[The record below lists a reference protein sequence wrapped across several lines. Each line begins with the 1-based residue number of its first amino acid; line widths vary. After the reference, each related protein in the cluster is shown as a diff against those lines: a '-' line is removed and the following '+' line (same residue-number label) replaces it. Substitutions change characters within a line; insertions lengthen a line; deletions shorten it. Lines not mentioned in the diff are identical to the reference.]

1 MKRNTTVITLFLSLV
16 LTACAAPVQ
25 VAPQPAPQLDL
36 QVPAT
41 GAPEEERAAPAHLPT
56 QPPAQPAFSTAPLSD
71 RILLT
76 SYNREKRLTEL
87 HAMDPATG
95 LDIAGYEPISLG
107 GSYAY
112 ASSPDRATLAVVA
125 YAAESI
131 PWGGVLRLI
140 DLQRWQDAAT
150 EVTLDGWGTS
160 RMAFTQDGTRLAIA
174 TMHFADKTHR
184 IITLDVASQ
193 TVAAQIELDFN
204 ASTLEYVLDEQ
215 FLLVYG
221 SQEDP
226 TPEDLGDLSPEP
238 RIALLN
244 PADLS
249 VVWQLELPEILDGVY
264 VEYYTSHTL
273 WMPAV
278 VLSADRS
285 KLYIVHADDERLTTV
300 DLQASA
306 ASTVEI
312 RPSQSWLERLF
323 VLTAG
328 VAHAKMMNQTV
339 KEAVLSADGKRLFV
353 TGWSILT
360 TYPEGL
366 DLQVIDVSNGTE
378 IARVEAELS
387 ATIPVD
393 HSRPNPVGVS
403 GSQIALSSDG
413 TRLYLRG
420 GAEAIW
426 TDVLDAVSLERVE
439 RVKGGELLPSLTLG
453 GKPILLSAQGLNS
466 QGQTRLTMFDPQTL
480 EPFHTWFT
488 PGDAQWIV
496 MP

>member
-1 MKRNTTVITLFLSLV
+1 
-16 LTACAAPVQ
+16 
-25 VAPQPAPQLDL
+25 
-36 QVPAT
+36 
-41 GAPEEERAAPAHLPT
+41 
-56 QPPAQPAFSTAPLSD
+56 
-71 RILLT
+71 
-76 SYNREKRLTEL
+76 
-87 HAMDPATG
+87 
-95 LDIAGYEPISLG
+95 
-107 GSYAY
+107 
-112 ASSPDRATLAVVA
+112 
-125 YAAESI
+125 
-131 PWGGVLRLI
+131 
-140 DLQRWQDAAT
+140 
-150 EVTLDGWGTS
+150 
-160 RMAFTQDGTRLAIA
+160 
-174 TMHFADKTHR
+174 MH
-184 IITLDVASQ
+184 
-193 TVAAQIELDFN
+193 
-204 ASTLEYVLDEQ
+204 LEYVLDEQ

-238 RIALLN
+238 RVALLN

-439 RVKGGELLPSLTLG
+439 RVKGGELLPSLTLW

-466 QGQTRLTMFDPQTL
+466 QDQTRLTTFDPETL
-480 EPFHTWFT
+480 EPFHIWFT

>member
-112 ASSPDRATLAVVA
+112 ALSPDRATLAVVA

-174 TMHFADKTHR
+174 TTHFADKTHR

-204 ASTLEYVLDEQ
+204 ASTL
-215 FLLVYG
+215 
-221 SQEDP
+221 
-226 TPEDLGDLSPEP
+226 
-238 RIALLN
+238 
-244 PADLS
+244 
-249 VVWQLELPEILDGVY
+249 
-264 VEYYTSHTL
+264 
-273 WMPAV
+273 
-278 VLSADRS
+278 
-285 KLYIVHADDERLTTV
+285 
-300 DLQASA
+300 
-306 ASTVEI
+306 
-312 RPSQSWLERLF
+312 
-323 VLTAG
+323 
-328 VAHAKMMNQTV
+328 
-339 KEAVLSADGKRLFV
+339 
-353 TGWSILT
+353 
-360 TYPEGL
+360 
-366 DLQVIDVSNGTE
+366 
-378 IARVEAELS
+378 S
-387 ATIPVD
+387 ATTKVPR
-393 HSRPNPVGVS
+393 HG
-403 GSQIALSSDG
+403 
-413 TRLYLRG
+413 
-420 GAEAIW
+420 
-426 TDVLDAVSLERVE
+426 RV
-439 RVKGGELLPSLTLG
+439 
-453 GKPILLSAQGLNS
+453 A
-466 QGQTRLTMFDPQTL
+466 
-480 EPFHTWFT
+480 
-488 PGDAQWIV
+488 A
-496 MP
+496 